1 MYENADISTDV
12 TEAQAYAPKL
22 VDDRIRAA
30 VAATR
35 GEIVSYDGEI
45 ANTWFHAHSGG
56 RTELPTVSLDY
67 KENPPYTESVDGMES
82 GEAPDSVKE
91 WKATFTRDEIREAMK
106 EAGVPVE
113 TVQTVAVG
121 DTGESG
127 RAQTLEIGGKT
138 VSAATLRIRLGADK
152 LKSTLITDIS
162 QDGDEIT
169 FTGKGYGHGVGM
181 SQWGAYA
188 MAKDGQDAKQIIDH
202 YYKDVAIEKL
212 WS

>member
-1 MYENADISTDV
+1 MTAKS
-12 TEAQAYAPKL
+12 P
-22 VDDRIRAA
+22 
-30 VAATR
+30 TR
-35 GEIVSYDGEI
+35 GSTRIP
-45 ANTWFHAHSGG
+45 AA
-56 RTELPTVSLDY
+56 SLDY

-82 GEAPDSVKE
+82 EEAPDSVKE